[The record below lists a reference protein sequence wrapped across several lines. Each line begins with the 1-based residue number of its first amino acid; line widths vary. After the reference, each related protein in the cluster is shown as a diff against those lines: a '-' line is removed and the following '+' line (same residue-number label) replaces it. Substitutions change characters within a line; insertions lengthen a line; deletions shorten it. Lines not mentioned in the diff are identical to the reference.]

1 MNVFLAFNNG
11 AKAAMA
17 VVGRGQNVPSIAK
30 ERLATH

>member
-1 MNVFLAFNNG
+1 MDVLLAFNNG

-17 VVGRGQNVPSIAK
+17 VVGSGQNVSSIAQ